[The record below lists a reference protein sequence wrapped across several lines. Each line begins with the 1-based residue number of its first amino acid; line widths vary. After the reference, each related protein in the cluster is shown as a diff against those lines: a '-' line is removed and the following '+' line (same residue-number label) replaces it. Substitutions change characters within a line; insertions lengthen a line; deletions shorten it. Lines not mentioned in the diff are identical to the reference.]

1 MKKLNERKCIP
12 CEGGLE
18 PLNLEECKLL
28 LNKLD
33 DGWKLNED
41 AKSIEK
47 TFTRKNHYEITS
59 LMNLVIYISHTEDHH
74 PEIILEW
81 GKVTVI
87 WWSHK

>member
-18 PLNLEECKLL
+18 PLDLEECKEL

-33 DGWKLNED
+33 DGWKLNDD

-47 TFTRKNHYEITS
+47 T
-59 LMNLVIYISHTEDHH
+59 L
-74 PEIILEW
+74 PERIIMR
-81 GKVTVI
+81 
-87 WWSHK
+87 

>member
-47 TFTRKNHYEITS
+47 TFTRKNHYEVTS